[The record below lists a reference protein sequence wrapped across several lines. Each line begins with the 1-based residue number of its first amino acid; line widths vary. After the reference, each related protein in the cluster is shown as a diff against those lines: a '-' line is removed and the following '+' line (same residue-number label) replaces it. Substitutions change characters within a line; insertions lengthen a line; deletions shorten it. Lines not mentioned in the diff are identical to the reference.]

1 MPTGQVMLIEILIG
15 ILVGIAL
22 VLFPL
27 LIGIVAFFFLVK
39 KLRNG
44 PLEKIKNTI
53 LYRIY

>member
-1 MPTGQVMLIEILIG
+1 MLIEILIG

-39 KLRNG
+39 KLRTG
-44 PLEKIKNTI
+44 PPRKDKENDSS
-53 LYRIY
+53 